1 MGKRN
6 DKLGRAA
13 HIKRHTVGTS
23 NEISFSVLDAA
34 KNELEGDVGKDAASR
49 PSRFGHI
56 SLFTL
61 PLRRKKN
68 IATPTKERG
77 LLLSSGEFASAEN
90 PSPASS
96 LGTVDVGSPKS
107 GAAGPGAPPPGAPRK
122 TAAAGAATPVSGTV
136 APAKS
141 VPLKPARSPEEEIA
155 LRKARRRLHR
165 MLAASLVVV
174 VGLCLAGA
182 GGWYLYQD
190 HQRHM
195 SQVAQLDEAL
205 DLIREA
211 DETVVAL
218 DGIVANPLDAGSLAK
233 ADDVLAK
240 LPGALAQLEEADAAA
255 RRVSVDLRESEDK
268 EAANQTVAATSARTA
283 LIESGR
289 QIVGQAQRADEAA
302 RAVREAWQGVVDAD
316 ALARDAAALVADT
329 TAEHV
334 TASKDKTNAAAA
346 AFADAQ
352 AALEELAATYDDVDL
367 AGPLDYVAKR
377 IEAMG
382 YALASDDAFLAKNK
396 EEAVSQNDAYNRADA
411 EAAALAAALPD
422 DVAQL
427 VFEAYEQATD
437 PFFETYST
445 ARSQAG
451 AADAFLRDYLGTTSK

>member
-34 KNELEGDVGKDAASR
+34 KNELEGDVGQDAAAR
-49 PSRFGHI
+49 PSRFGHV

-61 PLRRKKN
+61 PLRRKKS

-90 PSPASS
+90 PTPASS

-107 GAAGPGAPPPGAPRK
+107 DVGGPTTVPTGAPRK
-122 TAAAGAATPVSGTV
+122 TAAAGSA
-136 APAKS
+136 APAAGAPAP
-141 VPLKPARSPEEEIA
+141 VPSKLVRSPEEEIA

-165 MLAASLVVV
+165 MLAATLVVV

-190 HQRHM
+190 HQRHLH
-195 SQVAQLDEAL
+195 QVAQLDEAL

-218 DGIVANPLDAGSLAK
+218 DGIVANPLDAGSLAQ
-233 ADDVLAK
+233 ADSVLAK
-240 LPGALAQLEEADAAA
+240 LPAALAQLEEADAAA

-268 EAANQTVAATSARTA
+268 EAANQTVAATGARTA

-289 QIVGQAQRADEAA
+289 QIVEQAQRADEAA
-302 RAVREAWQGVVDAD
+302 RAVREAWQRVVEAD

-334 TASKDKTNAAAA
+334 TASKDKTNAAVG

-352 AALEELAATYDDVDL
+352 TALEALDSAYADVDL
-367 AGPLDYVAKR
+367 ASPLDYVAKR

-396 EEAVSQNDAYNRADA
+396 EEAVAQNDAYNRADA
-411 EAAALAAALPD
+411 EAATLAAGLPD

-427 VFEAYEQATD
+427 VFDAYDQATGTL
-437 PFFETYST
+437 FETYST

>member
-1 MGKRN
+1 M
-6 DKLGRAA
+6 
-13 HIKRHTVGTS
+13 
-23 NEISFSVLDAA
+23 
-34 KNELEGDVGKDAASR
+34 
-49 PSRFGHI
+49 
-56 SLFTL
+56 
-61 PLRRKKN
+61 
-68 IATPTKERG
+68 
-77 LLLSSGEFASAEN
+77 
-90 PSPASS
+90 
-96 LGTVDVGSPKS
+96 
-107 GAAGPGAPPPGAPRK
+107 
-122 TAAAGAATPVSGTV
+122 
-136 APAKS
+136 
-141 VPLKPARSPEEEIA
+141 
-155 LRKARRRLHR
+155 
-165 MLAASLVVV
+165 
-174 VGLCLAGA
+174 
-182 GGWYLYQD
+182 
-190 HQRHM
+190 
-195 SQVAQLDEAL
+195 
-205 DLIREA
+205 
-211 DETVVAL
+211 
-218 DGIVANPLDAGSLAK
+218 
-233 ADDVLAK
+233 
-240 LPGALAQLEEADAAA
+240 
-255 RRVSVDLRESEDK
+255 
-268 EAANQTVAATSARTA
+268 
-283 LIESGR
+283 
-289 QIVGQAQRADEAA
+289 
-302 RAVREAWQGVVDAD
+302 REAWQGVVDAD

>member
-34 KNELEGDVGKDAASR
+34 KNELEGDVGKDAAAR
-49 PSRFGHI
+49 PSRFGHV

-61 PLRRKKN
+61 PLRRKKS

-90 PSPASS
+90 PTPASS

-107 GAAGPGAPPPGAPRK
+107 DVGGPTTVPTGAPRK
-122 TAAAGAATPVSGTV
+122 TAAAGSA
-136 APAKS
+136 APAAGAPAP
-141 VPLKPARSPEEEIA
+141 VPSKLVRSPEEEIA

-165 MLAASLVVV
+165 MLAATLVVV

-190 HQRHM
+190 HQRHLH
-195 SQVAQLDEAL
+195 QVAQLDEAL

-218 DGIVANPLDAGSLAK
+218 DGIVANPLDAGSLAQ
-233 ADDVLAK
+233 ADSVLAK
-240 LPGALAQLEEADAAA
+240 LPAALAQLEEADAAA
-255 RRVSVDLRESEDK
+255 RRVSVDLRESDDK
-268 EAANQTVAATSARTA
+268 EAANQTVAATGARTA

-289 QIVGQAQRADEAA
+289 QIVEQAQRADEAA
-302 RAVREAWQGVVDAD
+302 RAVREAWQRVVEAD

-334 TASKDKTNAAAA
+334 TASKDKTNAAVG

-352 AALEELAATYDDVDL
+352 TALEALDSAYADVDL
-367 AGPLDYVAKR
+367 ASPLDYVAKR

-396 EEAVSQNDAYNRADA
+396 EEAVAQNDAYNRADA
-411 EAAALAAALPD
+411 EAATLAAGLPD

-427 VFEAYEQATD
+427 VFDAYDQATGTL
-437 PFFETYST
+437 FETYST

>member
-1 MGKRN
+1 M
-6 DKLGRAA
+6 
-13 HIKRHTVGTS
+13 GTS

-34 KNELEGDVGKDAASR
+34 KNELEGDVGKDAAAR
-49 PSRFGHI
+49 PSRFGHV

-61 PLRRKKN
+61 PLRRKKS

-90 PSPASS
+90 PTPVSA

-107 GAAGPGAPPPGAPRK
+107 DVGGPTTVPTGAPRK
-122 TAAAGAATPVSGTV
+122 TAAAGSA
-136 APAKS
+136 APAAGAPAP
-141 VPLKPARSPEEEIA
+141 VPSKLVRSPEEEIA

-165 MLAASLVVV
+165 MLAATFVV

-190 HQRHM
+190 HQRHLH
-195 SQVAQLDEAL
+195 QVAQLDEAL

-218 DGIVANPLDAGSLAK
+218 DGIVANPLDAGSLAQ
-233 ADDVLAK
+233 ADSVLAK
-240 LPGALAQLEEADAAA
+240 LPAALAQLEEADAAA

-268 EAANQTVAATSARTA
+268 EAANQTVAATGARTA

-289 QIVGQAQRADEAA
+289 QIVEQAQRADEAA
-302 RAVREAWQGVVDAD
+302 RAVREAWQRVVEAD

-334 TASKDKTNAAAA
+334 TASKDKTNAAVV

-352 AALEELAATYDDVDL
+352 TALEALDSAYADVDL
-367 AGPLDYVAKR
+367 ASPLDYVAKR

-396 EEAVSQNDAYNRADA
+396 EEAVAQNDAYNRADA
-411 EAAALAAALPD
+411 EAATLAAGLPD

-427 VFEAYEQATD
+427 VFDAYDQATGTL
-437 PFFETYST
+437 FETYST

>member
-34 KNELEGDVGKDAASR
+34 KNELEGDVGKDAAAR
-49 PSRFGHI
+49 PSRFGHV

-61 PLRRKKN
+61 PLRRKKS

-90 PSPASS
+90 PTPASS

-107 GAAGPGAPPPGAPRK
+107 DVGGPTTVPTGAPRK
-122 TAAAGAATPVSGTV
+122 TAAAGSA
-136 APAKS
+136 APAAGAPAP
-141 VPLKPARSPEEEIA
+141 VPSKLVRSPEEEIA

-165 MLAASLVVV
+165 MLAATLVVV

-190 HQRHM
+190 HQRHLH
-195 SQVAQLDEAL
+195 QVAQLDEAL

-218 DGIVANPLDAGSLAK
+218 DGIVANPLDAGSLAQ
-233 ADDVLAK
+233 ADSVLAK
-240 LPGALAQLEEADAAA
+240 LPAALAQLEEADAAA

-268 EAANQTVAATSARTA
+268 EAANQTVAATGARTA

-289 QIVGQAQRADEAA
+289 QIVEQAQRADEAA
-302 RAVREAWQGVVDAD
+302 RAVREAWQRVVEAD

-334 TASKDKTNAAAA
+334 TASKDKTNAAVG

-352 AALEELAATYDDVDL
+352 AALEALDSAYADVDL
-367 AGPLDYVAKR
+367 ASPLDYVAKR

-396 EEAVSQNDAYNRADA
+396 EEAVAQNDAYNRADA
-411 EAAALAAALPD
+411 EAATLAAGLPD
-422 DVAQL
+422 DVTQL
-427 VFEAYEQATD
+427 VFDAYDQATGTL
-437 PFFETYST
+437 FETYST

>member
-34 KNELEGDVGKDAASR
+34 KNELEGDVGKDAAAR
-49 PSRFGHI
+49 PSRFGHV

-61 PLRRKKN
+61 PLRRKKS

-90 PSPASS
+90 PTPVSA

-107 GAAGPGAPPPGAPRK
+107 DVGGPTTVPTGAPRK
-122 TAAAGAATPVSGTV
+122 TAAAGSA
-136 APAKS
+136 APAAGAPAP
-141 VPLKPARSPEEEIA
+141 VPSKLVRSPEEEIA

-165 MLAASLVVV
+165 MLAATFVVV

-190 HQRHM
+190 HQRHLH
-195 SQVAQLDEAL
+195 QVAQLDEAL

-218 DGIVANPLDAGSLAK
+218 DGIVANPLDAGSLAQ
-233 ADDVLAK
+233 ADSVLAK
-240 LPGALAQLEEADAAA
+240 LPAALAQLEEADAAA

-268 EAANQTVAATSARTA
+268 EAANQTVAATGARTA

-289 QIVGQAQRADEAA
+289 QIVEQAQRADEAA
-302 RAVREAWQGVVDAD
+302 RAVREAWQRVVEAD

-334 TASKDKTNAAAA
+334 TASKDKTNAAVV

-352 AALEELAATYDDVDL
+352 TALEALDSAYADVDL
-367 AGPLDYVAKR
+367 ASPLDYVAKR

-396 EEAVSQNDAYNRADA
+396 EEAVAQNDAYNRADA
-411 EAAALAAALPD
+411 EAATLAAGLPD

-427 VFEAYEQATD
+427 VFDAYDQATGTL
-437 PFFETYST
+437 FETYST

-451 AADAFLRDYLGTTSK
+451 AADAFLRDYWGTTSK

>member
-34 KNELEGDVGKDAASR
+34 KNELEGDVGKDAAAR
-49 PSRFGHI
+49 PSRFGHV

-61 PLRRKKN
+61 PLRRKKS

-90 PSPASS
+90 PTPASS

-107 GAAGPGAPPPGAPRK
+107 DVGGPTTVPTGAPRK
-122 TAAAGAATPVSGTV
+122 TAAAGSA
-136 APAKS
+136 APAAGAPAP
-141 VPLKPARSPEEEIA
+141 VPSKLVRSPEEEIA

-165 MLAASLVVV
+165 MLAATLVVV

-190 HQRHM
+190 HQRHLH
-195 SQVAQLDEAL
+195 QVAQLDEAL

-218 DGIVANPLDAGSLAK
+218 DGIVANPLDAGSLAQ
-233 ADDVLAK
+233 ADSVLAK
-240 LPGALAQLEEADAAA
+240 LPAALAQLEEADAAA
-255 RRVSVDLRESEDK
+255 RRVSVDLRESDDK
-268 EAANQTVAATSARTA
+268 EAANQTVAATGARTA

-289 QIVGQAQRADEAA
+289 QIVEQAQRADEAA
-302 RAVREAWQGVVDAD
+302 RAVREAWQRVVEAD
-316 ALARDAAALVADT
+316 GLARDAAALVADT

-334 TASKDKTNAAAA
+334 TASKDKTNAAVG

-352 AALEELAATYDDVDL
+352 AALEALDSAYADVDL

-396 EEAVSQNDAYNRADA
+396 EEAVAQNDAYNRADA
-411 EAAALAAALPD
+411 EAATLAASLPD

-427 VFEAYEQATD
+427 VFDAYDQATGTL
-437 PFFETYST
+437 FETYST

>member
-34 KNELEGDVGKDAASR
+34 KNELEGDVGKDAAAR
-49 PSRFGHI
+49 PSRFGHV

-61 PLRRKKN
+61 PLRRKKS

-90 PSPASS
+90 PTPASS

-107 GAAGPGAPPPGAPRK
+107 DVAGLTTVPTGAPRK
-122 TAAAGAATPVSGTV
+122 TAAAGSA
-136 APAKS
+136 APAAGAPAP
-141 VPLKPARSPEEEIA
+141 VPSKLVRSPEEEIA

-165 MLAASLVVV
+165 MLAATLVVV

-190 HQRHM
+190 HQRHLH
-195 SQVAQLDEAL
+195 QVAQLDEAL

-211 DETVVAL
+211 DETGVAL
-218 DGIVANPLDAGSLAK
+218 DGIVANPLDAGSLAQ
-233 ADDVLAK
+233 ADSVLAK
-240 LPGALAQLEEADAAA
+240 LPAALAQLEEADAAA

-268 EAANQTVAATSARTA
+268 EAANQTVAATGARTA

-289 QIVGQAQRADEAA
+289 QIVEQAQRADEAA
-302 RAVREAWQGVVDAD
+302 RAVREAWQRVVEAD

-334 TASKDKTNAAAA
+334 TASKDKTNAAVG

-352 AALEELAATYDDVDL
+352 AALEALDSAYADVDL

-382 YALASDDAFLAKNK
+382 YALASDNAFLAKNK
-396 EEAVSQNDAYNRADA
+396 EEAVAQNDAYNRADA
-411 EAAALAAALPD
+411 EAATLAAGLPD

-427 VFEAYEQATD
+427 VFDAYDQATGTL
-437 PFFETYST
+437 FETYST

>member
-96 LGTVDVGSPKS
+96 LGTVD
-107 GAAGPGAPPPGAPRK
+107 GAPRK

-136 APAKS
+136 SPAKS
-141 VPLKPARSPEEEIA
+141 VPSKPARSPEEEIA

-218 DGIVANPLDAGSLAK
+218 DWIVANPLDAGSLAK

-316 ALARDAAALVADT
+316 ALARDAAALVANT

-346 AFADAQ
+346 AFTDAQ

-367 AGPLDYVAKR
+367 AGLLGYVAKR

-411 EAAALAAALPD
+411 DAAALAAALPD

>member
-34 KNELEGDVGKDAASR
+34 KNELEGDVGKDAAAR
-49 PSRFGHI
+49 PSRFGHV

-61 PLRRKKN
+61 PLRRKKS

-90 PSPASS
+90 PTPASS

-107 GAAGPGAPPPGAPRK
+107 DVGGPTTVPTGAPRK
-122 TAAAGAATPVSGTV
+122 TAAAGSA
-136 APAKS
+136 APAAGAPAP
-141 VPLKPARSPEEEIA
+141 VPSKLVRSPEEEIA

-165 MLAASLVVV
+165 MLAATLVVV

-190 HQRHM
+190 HQRHLH
-195 SQVAQLDEAL
+195 QVAQLDEAL

-218 DGIVANPLDAGSLAK
+218 DGIVANPLDAGSLAQ
-233 ADDVLAK
+233 ADSVLAK
-240 LPGALAQLEEADAAA
+240 LPAALAQLEEADAAA

-268 EAANQTVAATSARTA
+268 EAANQTVAATGARTA

-289 QIVGQAQRADEAA
+289 QIVEQAQRADEAA
-302 RAVREAWQGVVDAD
+302 RAVREAWQRVVEAD

-334 TASKDKTNAAAA
+334 TASKDKTNAAVG

-352 AALEELAATYDDVDL
+352 TALEALDSAYADVDL
-367 AGPLDYVAKR
+367 ASPLDYVAKR

-396 EEAVSQNDAYNRADA
+396 EEAVAQNDAYNRADA
-411 EAAALAAALPD
+411 EAATLAAGLPD

-427 VFEAYEQATD
+427 VFDAYDQATGTL
-437 PFFETYST
+437 FETYST

>member
-34 KNELEGDVGKDAASR
+34 KNELEGDVGKDAAAR
-49 PSRFGHI
+49 PSRFGHV

-61 PLRRKKN
+61 PLRRKKS

-90 PSPASS
+90 PTPASS

-107 GAAGPGAPPPGAPRK
+107 DVGGPTTVPTGAPRK
-122 TAAAGAATPVSGTV
+122 TAAAGSA
-136 APAKS
+136 APAAGAPAP
-141 VPLKPARSPEEEIA
+141 VPSKLVRSPEEEIA

-165 MLAASLVVV
+165 MLAATLVVV

-190 HQRHM
+190 HQRHLH
-195 SQVAQLDEAL
+195 QVAQLDEAL

-218 DGIVANPLDAGSLAK
+218 DGIVANPLDAGSLAQ
-233 ADDVLAK
+233 ADSVLAK
-240 LPGALAQLEEADAAA
+240 LPAALAQLEEADAAA

-268 EAANQTVAATSARTA
+268 EAANQTVAATGARTA

-289 QIVGQAQRADEAA
+289 QIVEQAQRADEAA
-302 RAVREAWQGVVDAD
+302 RAVREAWQRVVEAD

-334 TASKDKTNAAAA
+334 TASKDKTNAAVG

-352 AALEELAATYDDVDL
+352 AALEALDSAYADVDL
-367 AGPLDYVAKR
+367 ASPLDYVAKR

-382 YALASDDAFLAKNK
+382 YALASDDAFLTKNK
-396 EEAVSQNDAYNRADA
+396 EEAVAQNDAYNRADA
-411 EAAALAAALPD
+411 EAATLAAGLPD

-427 VFEAYEQATD
+427 VFDAYDQATGTL
-437 PFFETYST
+437 FETYST

>member
-34 KNELEGDVGKDAASR
+34 KNELEGDVGKDAAAR
-49 PSRFGHI
+49 PSRFGHV

-61 PLRRKKN
+61 PLRRKKS

-90 PSPASS
+90 PTPASS

-107 GAAGPGAPPPGAPRK
+107 DVGGPTTVPTGAPRK
-122 TAAAGAATPVSGTV
+122 TAAAGSA
-136 APAKS
+136 APAAGAPAP
-141 VPLKPARSPEEEIA
+141 VPSKLVRSPEEEIA

-165 MLAASLVVV
+165 MLAATLVVV

-190 HQRHM
+190 HQRHLH
-195 SQVAQLDEAL
+195 QVAQLDEAL

-218 DGIVANPLDAGSLAK
+218 DGIVANPLDAGSLAQ
-233 ADDVLAK
+233 ADSVLAK
-240 LPGALAQLEEADAAA
+240 LPAALAQLEEADAAA
-255 RRVSVDLRESEDK
+255 RRVSVDLRESDDK

-289 QIVGQAQRADEAA
+289 QIVEQAQRADEAA
-302 RAVREAWQGVVDAD
+302 RAVREAWQRVVEAD
-316 ALARDAAALVADT
+316 GLARDAAALVADT

-334 TASKDKTNAAAA
+334 TASKDKTNAAVG

-352 AALEELAATYDDVDL
+352 AALEALDSAYADVDL

-396 EEAVSQNDAYNRADA
+396 EEAVAQNDAYNRADA
-411 EAAALAAALPD
+411 EAATLAASLPD

-427 VFEAYEQATD
+427 VFDAYDQATGTL
-437 PFFETYST
+437 FETYST

>member
-34 KNELEGDVGKDAASR
+34 KNELEGDVGKDAAAR
-49 PSRFGHI
+49 PSRFGHV

-61 PLRRKKN
+61 PLRRKKS

-90 PSPASS
+90 PTPASS

-107 GAAGPGAPPPGAPRK
+107 DVGGPTTVPTGAPRK
-122 TAAAGAATPVSGTV
+122 TAAAGSA
-136 APAKS
+136 APAAGAPAP
-141 VPLKPARSPEEEIA
+141 VPSKLVRSPEEEIA

-165 MLAASLVVV
+165 MLAATLVVV

-182 GGWYLYQD
+182 GGWHLYQD
-190 HQRHM
+190 HQRHLH
-195 SQVAQLDEAL
+195 QVAQLDEAL

-218 DGIVANPLDAGSLAK
+218 DGIVANPLAAGSRAQ
-233 ADDVLAK
+233 AASVLAK
-240 LPGALAQLEEADAAA
+240 LPAALAQLEEADAAA

-268 EAANQTVAATSARTA
+268 EAANQTVAATGARTA

-289 QIVGQAQRADEAA
+289 QIVEQAQRADEAA
-302 RAVREAWQGVVDAD
+302 RAVREAWQRVVEAD

-334 TASKDKTNAAAA
+334 TASKDKTNAAVG

-352 AALEELAATYDDVDL
+352 TALEALDSAYADVDL
-367 AGPLDYVAKR
+367 ASPLDYVAKR

-396 EEAVSQNDAYNRADA
+396 EEAVAQNDAYNRADA
-411 EAAALAAALPD
+411 EAATLAAGLPD

-427 VFEAYEQATD
+427 VFDAYDQATGTL
-437 PFFETYST
+437 FETYST

>member
-34 KNELEGDVGKDAASR
+34 KNELEGDVGKDAAAR
-49 PSRFGHI
+49 PSRFGHV

-61 PLRRKKN
+61 PLRRKKS

-90 PSPASS
+90 PTPASS

-107 GAAGPGAPPPGAPRK
+107 DVGGPTTVPTGAPRK
-122 TAAAGAATPVSGTV
+122 TAAAGSA
-136 APAKS
+136 APAAGAPAP
-141 VPLKPARSPEEEIA
+141 VPSKLVRSPEEEIA

-165 MLAASLVVV
+165 MLAATLVVV

-190 HQRHM
+190 HQRHLH
-195 SQVAQLDEAL
+195 QVAQLDEAL

-218 DGIVANPLDAGSLAK
+218 DGIVANPLDAGSLAQ
-233 ADDVLAK
+233 ADSVLAK
-240 LPGALAQLEEADAAA
+240 LPAALAQLEEADAAA

-268 EAANQTVAATSARTA
+268 EAANQTVAATGARTA

-289 QIVGQAQRADEAA
+289 QIVEQAQWADEAA
-302 RAVREAWQGVVDAD
+302 RAVREAWQRVVEAD

-334 TASKDKTNAAAA
+334 TASKDKTNAAVG

-352 AALEELAATYDDVDL
+352 AALEALDSAYADVDL
-367 AGPLDYVAKR
+367 VGLLDYVAKR

-396 EEAVSQNDAYNRADA
+396 EEAVAQNDAYNRADA
-411 EAAALAAALPD
+411 EAATLAAGLPD

-427 VFEAYEQATD
+427 VFDAYDQATGTL
-437 PFFETYST
+437 FETYST